1 MVCNL
6 LYTPLRLQMWHGRCF
21 CEAVGYCLRR
31 QCPACT
37 ERRGAVGGVEALAGA
52 GITAG

>member
-1 MVCNL
+1 MVGNL

-21 CEAVGYCLRR
+21 CEAVGYCLRP
-31 QCPACT
+31 QCPVCT
-37 ERRGAVGGVEALAGA
+37 ERRGAVGGVETLARA